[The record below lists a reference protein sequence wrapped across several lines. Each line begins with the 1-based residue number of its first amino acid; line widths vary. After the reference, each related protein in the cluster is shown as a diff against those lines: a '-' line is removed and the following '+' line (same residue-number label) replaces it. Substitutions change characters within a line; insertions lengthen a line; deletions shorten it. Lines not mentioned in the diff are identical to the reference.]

1 MVPVCNTDKIPFYMN
16 TRYDNVT
23 LLLSQTQERDNQLH
37 PAAIWREVCIY
48 YVLLLKFSDS
58 NCVITH
64 MQARFKEAYMDF
76 LKQNHLNGLVD
87 FIKSFVRSR
96 T

>member
-1 MVPVCNTDKIPFYMN
+1 
-16 TRYDNVT
+16 
-23 LLLSQTQERDNQLH
+23 
-37 PAAIWREVCIY
+37 
-48 YVLLLKFSDS
+48 
-58 NCVITH
+58 

-76 LKQNHLNGLVD
+76 LKQNYLNGLVD

>member
-1 MVPVCNTDKIPFYMN
+1 
-16 TRYDNVT
+16 
-23 LLLSQTQERDNQLH
+23 
-37 PAAIWREVCIY
+37 
-48 YVLLLKFSDS
+48 
-58 NCVITH
+58 